1 MSDNEKTLEIQVI
14 SGAEGQIAAGDTY
27 GAEQARE
34 YADEAAQSAEKAK
47 ESQNLAEAWAHSD
60 QAPAGEG
67 TRSAKTWSN
76 VSKEWAESTT
86 APDNTTGSRSAKTW
100 SDVAR
105 QWAESDKEPDG
116 VKDAKS
122 AKTWAGVA
130 NDHANTASLKANE
143 AAASANTASLQAQA
157 AATSAQTAT
166 TKAGE
171 ASTSAN
177 NAAVSAKTASDKA
190 AASATSA
197 GQAASSAAAA
207 AASAKTASDKAM
219 AAAASATAAATSAAN
234 AADGANTAN
243 VQAGLA
249 HESADSAASSA
260 TAAAGS
266 AKTASTKASEASTSA
281 NEAAASAKAA
291 ADKYTALVNNDLP
304 KKANLAGA
312 DFTGKVTF
320 PTAPAGTNNTQGATT
335 AFVVAAIA
343 SLVNGSPAALDTLQE
358 LAKAMGNDPNFAT
371 TITNLIGTK
380 LDKSGT
386 AVKATADAAGNNI
399 QTTYATKT
407 DVEKA
412 ANDAKNGALTGQVQ
426 ADWNVTDTSSKAYVK
441 NKPTKWNVFD
451 LAKPLCKSGTL
462 DYTTRPLVD
471 VVRANKLAFLPAEQI
486 IIEQTVDGGQTWTDA
501 GFRDAQKE
509 NLFNELRTYA
519 LCIPKING
527 KENAQCGL
535 RVTITAMKYNVPD
548 GTAET
553 DKYKYW
559 GKDYVKSTERYCS
572 LEELYIWC
580 SAASNKIK
588 VKVES
593 ATGDNPDNWYTQF
606 SSDSFGL
613 TGEAGGNYIRLK
625 GDYELFGGGIS
636 QSFNFWNYRFTFMT
650 TSSNLTDQIT
660 ARPEVS
666 QSIININ
673 GYGSSIWTVPNQLAF
688 HDHLYYWDDKKNATF
703 PANINAK
710 GKLLENGQSIT
721 DSIAKQ
727 IITNTLTATNATFTG
742 ATSVPTAN
750 AGNSSNAIASTEFV
764 AKSISDLATVA
775 TSGKYT
781 DLLERPAI
789 PSKTSELTNDSRY
802 VSTDASGNVV
812 LTGTLTATQVFNA
825 VYNDYAEFFPRGGK
839 TERGDI
845 IACDEASTREQ
856 YVKATD
862 KSLCVV
868 GVHSEEFAQI
878 IGGLQVEEG
887 KGVMETNIRQFIPV
901 AMAGR
906 VHVKYFGKAIV
917 GTKVVPSEIPGVGRA
932 WQEGD
937 SLDHVVGKIVEPDTR
952 QDVRLVKILVGR

>member
-1 MSDNEKTLEIQVI
+1 MSNNEKTLEIEVVQGTEGTI
-14 SGAEGQIAAGDTY
+14 ASGELY
-27 GAEQARE
+27 GADQARA
-34 YADEAAQSAEKAK
+34 YADEAGQAADRAK

-67 TRSAKTWSN
+67 TRSSKTWSN
-76 VSKEWAESTT
+76 VSKEWAESPG
-86 APDNTTGSRSAKTW
+86 APDNTAGSRSAKTW

-116 VKDAKS
+116 VKDSKS

-130 NDHANTASLKANE
+130 NDHANTASLKANA

-171 ASTSAN
+171 ASTSAS
-177 NAAVSAKTASDKA
+177 NAAVSAKAAAEKA
-190 AASATSA
+190 AAASTSASNAKTSENNAAGSAQTAASKATAASTSA
-197 GQAASSAAAA
+197 GAAANSATAA
-207 AASAKTASDKAM
+207 AASAKTSSDQAS
-219 AAAASATAAATSAAN
+219 AAATSATN
-234 AADGANTAN
+234 AAG
-243 VQAGLA
+243 
-249 HESADSAASSA
+249 SAK
-260 TAAAGS
+260 AAAGS
-266 AKTASTKASEASTSA
+266 ASTASTKASAAGTSA
-281 NEAAASAKAA
+281 DAAAASAKAA
-291 ADKYTALVNNDLP
+291 ADKYTALVNVDLP
-304 KKANLAGA
+304 KKANLSGA
-312 DFTGKVTF
+312 AFTGKVTV
-320 PTAPAGTNNTQGATT
+320 PTAKAGTNDTQAAST
-335 AFVVAAIA
+335 AFVMAAIA
-343 SLVNGSPAALDTLQE
+343 AMVNGSPAALDTLQE

-399 QTTYATKT
+399 QSTYATKAEMT
-407 DVEKA
+407 KA

-426 ADWNVTDTSSKAYVK
+426 ADWNVTDTTSKAFVK
-441 NKPTKWNVFD
+441 NKPEVYSGAKKIDPQLTRSNRVTTMDTSYGDSCLRYFCVKKEIAKTIPDSHIIQLSWDNTQKFD
-451 LAKPLCKSGTL
+451 SQIAVVSGIKPDMYIRTQNTSWLPWKRMYGSG
-462 DYTTRPLVD
+462 D
-471 VVRANKLAFLPAEQI
+471 
-486 IIEQTVDGGQTWTDA
+486 TVDRSTADAAGNNIQT
-501 GFRDAQKE
+501 
-509 NLFNELRTYA
+509 TYA
-519 LCIPKING
+519 TK
-527 KENAQCGL
+527 KEL
-535 RVTITAMKYNVPD
+535 P
-548 GTAET
+548 
-553 DKYKYW
+553 
-559 GKDYVKSTERYCS
+559 
-572 LEELYIWC
+572 
-580 SAASNKIK
+580 
-588 VKVES
+588 
-593 ATGDNPDNWYTQF
+593 
-606 SSDSFGL
+606 
-613 TGEAGGNYIRLK
+613 
-625 GDYELFGGGIS
+625 
-636 QSFNFWNYRFTFMT
+636 
-650 TSSNLTDQIT
+650 
-660 ARPEVS
+660 
-666 QSIININ
+666 
-673 GYGSSIWTVPNQLAF
+673 TVPSKVSAF
-688 HDHLYYWDDKKNATF
+688 TN
-703 PANINAK
+703 
-710 GKLLENGQSIT
+710 
-721 DSIAKQ
+721 DS
-727 IITNTLTATNATFTG
+727 G
-742 ATSVPTAN
+742 Y
-750 AGNSSNAIASTEFV
+750 
-764 AKSISDLATVA
+764 AKSADLATVA

-825 VYNDYAEFFPRGGK
+825 VYNDYAEFFPRGGE

-862 KSLCVV
+862 KSQCVV

-937 SLDHVVGKIVEPDTR
+937 SLDHVVGRIVEPDTR

>member
-1 MSDNEKTLEIQVI
+1 MSNNEKTLEIEVVQGTEGTI
-14 SGAEGQIAAGDTY
+14 ASGELY
-27 GAEQARE
+27 GADQARA
-34 YADEAAQSAEKAK
+34 YADEAGQAADRAK

-67 TRSAKTWSN
+67 TRSSKTWSN
-76 VSKEWAESTT
+76 VSQEWAESTG
-86 APDNTTGSRSAKTW
+86 APDNTAGSRSAKTW

-130 NDHANTASLKANE
+130 NDHANTASLKANA

-207 AASAKTASDKAM
+207 AASAKTASDKAT

-249 HESADSAASSA
+249 HESADSAAGSA

-266 AKTASTKASEASTSA
+266 ASTASTKASEASTSA
-281 NEAAASAKAA
+281 ADAAASAKAA

-312 DFTGKVTF
+312 DFTGKVTM

-358 LAKAMGNDPNFAT
+358 LAKALGNDPNFAT

-399 QTTYATKT
+399 QATYATKT

-426 ADWNVTDTSSKAYVK
+426 ADWNVTDTSSKAYMK
-441 NKPTKWNVFD
+441 NKPTTWPSNKIT
-451 LAKPLCKSGTL
+451 KPWFTNGTY
-462 DYTTRPLVD
+462 DPVIAPLINIT
-471 VVRANKLAFLPAEQI
+471 RANRLAFLPADQI

-501 GFRDAQKE
+501 GYTDSQKAY
-509 NLFNELRTYA
+509 LFSGLKSQWFN
-519 LCIPKING
+519 IPKLDG
-527 KENAQCGL
+527 KVNTLCGL
-535 RVTITAMKYNVPD
+535 RVTITANKYNVPS

-553 DKYKYW
+553 EKYNFWDNEHYI
-559 GKDYVKSTERYCS
+559 SSERYCS
-572 LEELYIWC
+572 LTDFWFWLSSSENAISIKIE
-580 SAASNKIK
+580 AASRANPNSWKALFNHP
-588 VKVES
+588 EWG
-593 ATGDNPDNWYTQF
+593 ATGW
-606 SSDSFGL
+606 SGS
-613 TGEAGGNYIRLK
+613 NYCRIS
-625 GDYELFGGGIS
+625 YNLFGGGSGQPS
-636 QSFNFWNYRFTFMT
+636 QSCNYRFTFMT
-650 TSSNLTDQIT
+650 KPSGGKNTLGTQYQTQQQAISSIM
-660 ARPEVS
+660 
-666 QSIININ
+666 
-673 GYGSSIWTVPNQLAF
+673 GYGENVWTANNTMMEF
-688 HDHLYYWDDKKNATF
+688 DHLYYWDPYK
-703 PANINAK
+703 
-710 GKLLENGQSIT
+710 
-721 DSIAKQ
+721 
-727 IITNTLTATNATFTG
+727 NATFTG
-742 ATSVPTAN
+742 SINTLGKIRENGRNLTDSIMESVNSTIKKSIPTTISSFTN
-750 AGNSSNAIASTEFV
+750 DAGY
-764 AKSISDLATVA
+764 AKSADLATVA

-781 DLLERPAI
+781 DLLDRPAI

-825 VYNDYAEFFPRGGK
+825 VYNDYAEFFPRGED

-845 IACDEASTREQ
+845 IACDEASSREQ

-868 GVHSEEFAQI
+868 GVQSEEFAQI

-906 VHVKYFGKAIV
+906 VHVKYFGKAVV

-937 SLDHVVGKIVEPDTR
+937 SLDHVVGRIVEPDTR

>member
-34 YADEAAQSAEKAK
+34 YANEAAQSAEKAK

-67 TRSAKTWSN
+67 TRSSKTWSN
-76 VSKEWAESTT
+76 VSKEWAESPG
-86 APDNTTGSRSAKTW
+86 APDNTAGSRSAKTW

-116 VKDAKS
+116 VKDSKS

-130 NDHANTASLKANE
+130 NDHANTASLKANA

-171 ASTSAN
+171 ASTSAS
-177 NAAVSAKTASDKA
+177 NAAVSAKAAAEKA
-190 AASATSA
+190 AAASTSASNAKTSENNAAGSAQTAASKATAASTSA
-197 GQAASSAAAA
+197 GAAANSATAA
-207 AASAKTASDKAM
+207 AASAKTSSDQAS
-219 AAAASATAAATSAAN
+219 AAATSATN
-234 AADGANTAN
+234 AEG
-243 VQAGLA
+243 
-249 HESADSAASSA
+249 SA

-266 AKTASTKASEASTSA
+266 ASTASTKASEASTSA
-281 NEAAASAKAA
+281 ADAAASAKAA

-304 KKANLAGA
+304 KKANLSGA
-312 DFTGKVTF
+312 DFTGKVTM

-399 QTTYATKT
+399 QSTYATKAEMT
-407 DVEKA
+407 KA

-441 NKPTKWNVFD
+441 NKPAVVTYEVGHYKETKEWKSNCVQSVAEGMATD
-451 LAKPLCKSGTL
+451 HPDAYNYGLQVTLGKIGDGAGAKLYFPHNDGLYLKNIFGGKNTSGWLRML
-462 DYTTRPLVD
+462 DTKNFSLY
-471 VVRANKLAFLPAEQI
+471 ALPKYGIASKATADAAGNNI
-486 IIEQTVDGGQTWTDA
+486 QT
-501 GFRDAQKE
+501 
-509 NLFNELRTYA
+509 TYA
-519 LCIPKING
+519 TK
-527 KENAQCGL
+527 KEL
-535 RVTITAMKYNVPD
+535 P
-548 GTAET
+548 
-553 DKYKYW
+553 
-559 GKDYVKSTERYCS
+559 
-572 LEELYIWC
+572 
-580 SAASNKIK
+580 
-588 VKVES
+588 
-593 ATGDNPDNWYTQF
+593 
-606 SSDSFGL
+606 
-613 TGEAGGNYIRLK
+613 
-625 GDYELFGGGIS
+625 
-636 QSFNFWNYRFTFMT
+636 
-650 TSSNLTDQIT
+650 
-660 ARPEVS
+660 
-666 QSIININ
+666 
-673 GYGSSIWTVPNQLAF
+673 TVPSKVSAF
-688 HDHLYYWDDKKNATF
+688 TN
-703 PANINAK
+703 
-710 GKLLENGQSIT
+710 
-721 DSIAKQ
+721 DS
-727 IITNTLTATNATFTG
+727 G
-742 ATSVPTAN
+742 Y
-750 AGNSSNAIASTEFV
+750 
-764 AKSISDLATVA
+764 AKSADLATVA

-802 VSTDASGNVV
+802 VSTDESGNVV

-825 VYNDYAEFFPRGGK
+825 VYNDYAEFFPRGEN

-845 IACDEASTREQ
+845 IACDETSTREQ

-862 KSLCVV
+862 KSQCVV

-887 KGVMETNIRQFIPV
+887 KGVMETNIRKFIPV

-937 SLDHVVGKIVEPDTR
+937 SLDHVVGRIVEPDTR

>member
-34 YADEAAQSAEKAK
+34 YANEAAQSAEKAK

-67 TRSAKTWSN
+67 TRSSKIWSN

-130 NDHANTASLKANE
+130 NDHANTASLKANA
-143 AAASANTASLQAQA
+143 AAASANTASLQAKA

-207 AASAKTASDKAM
+207 AASAKTASDKAT
-219 AAAASATAAATSAAN
+219 AAAASATAAANSTTAAAGSAKTSSDQAN
-234 AADGANTAN
+234 AAATSAQAAAN
-243 VQAGLA
+243 
-249 HESADSAASSA
+249 SA

-281 NEAAASAKAA
+281 NNAAASAKAA

-312 DFTGKVTF
+312 DFTGKVTM

-399 QTTYATKT
+399 QTTYATKAEMT
-407 DVEKA
+407 KA

-426 ADWNVTDTSSKAYVK
+426 ADWAVTDTTSKAFVK
-441 NKPTKWNVFD
+441 NKPKV
-451 LAKPLCKSGTL
+451 LTL
-462 DYTTRPLVD
+462 ETG
-471 VVRANKLAFLPAEQI
+471 
-486 IIEQTVDGGQTWTDA
+486 IEGKVMPWKDNLIQTVANGFPNDHPDAYHYGVQVSLGYTAIGGNTRMYFPHNGGMYLRNYWDGKNSSTWRTMLDDQNYSQFVLPKGGTAVKATADAAGNNIQT
-501 GFRDAQKE
+501 
-509 NLFNELRTYA
+509 TYA
-519 LCIPKING
+519 TK
-527 KENAQCGL
+527 KEL
-535 RVTITAMKYNVPD
+535 P
-548 GTAET
+548 
-553 DKYKYW
+553 
-559 GKDYVKSTERYCS
+559 
-572 LEELYIWC
+572 
-580 SAASNKIK
+580 
-588 VKVES
+588 
-593 ATGDNPDNWYTQF
+593 
-606 SSDSFGL
+606 
-613 TGEAGGNYIRLK
+613 
-625 GDYELFGGGIS
+625 
-636 QSFNFWNYRFTFMT
+636 
-650 TSSNLTDQIT
+650 
-660 ARPEVS
+660 
-666 QSIININ
+666 
-673 GYGSSIWTVPNQLAF
+673 TVPSKVSAF
-688 HDHLYYWDDKKNATF
+688 TN
-703 PANINAK
+703 
-710 GKLLENGQSIT
+710 
-721 DSIAKQ
+721 DS
-727 IITNTLTATNATFTG
+727 G
-742 ATSVPTAN
+742 Y
-750 AGNSSNAIASTEFV
+750 
-764 AKSISDLATVA
+764 AKSADLATVA

-825 VYNDYAEFFPRGGK
+825 VYNDYAEFFPRGGD

>member
-1 MSDNEKTLEIQVI
+1 MSNNEKTLEIEVVQGTEGTI
-14 SGAEGQIAAGDTY
+14 ASGELY
-27 GAEQARE
+27 GADQARA
-34 YADEAAQSAEKAK
+34 YADEAGQAADRAK

-67 TRSAKTWSN
+67 TRSSKTWSN

-86 APDNTTGSRSAKTW
+86 APDNTAGSRSAKTW
-100 SDVAR
+100 ADVAR

-130 NDHANTASLKANE
+130 NDHANTASLKANA

-207 AASAKTASDKAM
+207 AASAKTASDKAT

-243 VQAGLA
+243 IQAGLA

-281 NEAAASAKAA
+281 ADAAASAKAA
-291 ADKYTALVNNDLP
+291 ADKYTALVNVDLP
-304 KKANLAGA
+304 KKANLSGA
-312 DFTGKVTF
+312 AFTGKVTV
-320 PTAPAGTNNTQGATT
+320 PTAKAGTNDTQAAST
-335 AFVVAAIA
+335 AFVMAAIA
-343 SLVNGSPAALDTLQE
+343 AMVDGSPEALDTLKE
-358 LAKAMGNDPNFAT
+358 LATALGNDPNFAT
-371 TITNLIGTK
+371 TITNLIATK
-380 LDKSGT
+380 LDKTGTAVKATGDAAGNDIQKTYATKAEMTKAANDAKNGALTGQVQADWNATDTSSKAYVKNKPNVMTYKLGAYKEVMNWESNCIQSVADGMATDHPNAYSFGTQVTLGVIGQSGNARIYFPHNGGMFLKNFWDNGNSSGWLTMLNNQNFGNYALPKNGT

-399 QTTYATKT
+399 QTTYATKM
-407 DVEKA
+407 E
-412 ANDAKNGALTGQVQ
+412 
-426 ADWNVTDTSSKAYVK
+426 
-441 NKPTKWNVFD
+441 
-451 LAKPLCKSGTL
+451 
-462 DYTTRPLVD
+462 
-471 VVRANKLAFLPAEQI
+471 LP
-486 IIEQTVDGGQTWTDA
+486 
-501 GFRDAQKE
+501 
-509 NLFNELRTYA
+509 
-519 LCIPKING
+519 
-527 KENAQCGL
+527 
-535 RVTITAMKYNVPD
+535 
-548 GTAET
+548 
-553 DKYKYW
+553 
-559 GKDYVKSTERYCS
+559 
-572 LEELYIWC
+572 
-580 SAASNKIK
+580 
-588 VKVES
+588 
-593 ATGDNPDNWYTQF
+593 
-606 SSDSFGL
+606 
-613 TGEAGGNYIRLK
+613 
-625 GDYELFGGGIS
+625 
-636 QSFNFWNYRFTFMT
+636 
-650 TSSNLTDQIT
+650 
-660 ARPEVS
+660 
-666 QSIININ
+666 
-673 GYGSSIWTVPNQLAF
+673 TVPSKVSAF
-688 HDHLYYWDDKKNATF
+688 TN
-703 PANINAK
+703 
-710 GKLLENGQSIT
+710 
-721 DSIAKQ
+721 DS
-727 IITNTLTATNATFTG
+727 G
-742 ATSVPTAN
+742 Y
-750 AGNSSNAIASTEFV
+750 
-764 AKSISDLATVA
+764 AKSSDLATVA
-775 TSGKYT
+775 TTGSYT
-781 DLLERPAI
+781 DLLNIPAI

-802 VSTDASGNVV
+802 VSTDESGNVV

-825 VYNDYAEFFPRGGK
+825 VYNDYAEFFPRGEN

-845 IACDEASTREQ
+845 IACDETSTREQ

-937 SLDHVVGKIVEPDTR
+937 SLDHVVGRIVEPDTR

>member
-1 MSDNEKTLEIQVI
+1 MSNNEKTLEIEVVQGTEGTI
-14 SGAEGQIAAGDTY
+14 ASGELY
-27 GAEQARE
+27 GADQARA
-34 YADEAAQSAEKAK
+34 YADEAGQAADRAK

-67 TRSAKTWSN
+67 TRSSKTWSN
-76 VSKEWAESTT
+76 VSKEWAESPG
-86 APDNTTGSRSAKTW
+86 APDNTAGSRSAKTW
-100 SDVAR
+100 ADVAR

-130 NDHANTASLKANE
+130 NDHANTASLKANA
-143 AAASANTASLQAQA
+143 AAASANTASLQAKA

-190 AASATSA
+190 AASANSA

-207 AASAKTASDKAM
+207 AASAKTASDKAT

-249 HESADSAASSA
+249 HESADSAAASA

-266 AKTASTKASEASTSA
+266 AKTASIKASEASTSA
-281 NEAAASAKAA
+281 NNAAASAKAA

-312 DFTGKVTF
+312 DFTGKVTM

-399 QTTYATKT
+399 QTTYATKAEMT
-407 DVEKA
+407 KA

-426 ADWNVTDTSSKAYVK
+426 ADWAVTDTSSKAYVK
-441 NKPTKWNVFD
+441 NKPNVYPNA
-451 LAKPLCKSGTL
+451 AKIDT
-462 DYTTRPLVD
+462 
-471 VVRANKLAFLPAEQI
+471 
-486 IIEQTVDGGQTWTDA
+486 DGGERDLIHAKFASNDGFRVRVGGATNAGWVELATGYDGTEPIYVRQYSCNAGGNGTDA
-501 GFRDAQKE
+501 YFRTLIRTATLLDGVGNTNFPGTVTANGFIGLASKATGDAAGNNIQT
-509 NLFNELRTYA
+509 TYA
-519 LCIPKING
+519 TK
-527 KENAQCGL
+527 KEL
-535 RVTITAMKYNVPD
+535 PTVPSKVSAFTND
-548 GTAET
+548 SG
-553 DKYKYW
+553 
-559 GKDYVKSTERYCS
+559 YVKS
-572 LEELYIWC
+572 
-580 SAASNKIK
+580 A
-588 VKVES
+588 
-593 ATGDNPDNWYTQF
+593 
-606 SSDSFGL
+606 
-613 TGEAGGNYIRLK
+613 
-625 GDYELFGGGIS
+625 
-636 QSFNFWNYRFTFMT
+636 
-650 TSSNLTDQIT
+650 
-660 ARPEVS
+660 
-666 QSIININ
+666 
-673 GYGSSIWTVPNQLAF
+673 
-688 HDHLYYWDDKKNATF
+688 
-703 PANINAK
+703 
-710 GKLLENGQSIT
+710 
-721 DSIAKQ
+721 
-727 IITNTLTATNATFTG
+727 
-742 ATSVPTAN
+742 
-750 AGNSSNAIASTEFV
+750 
-764 AKSISDLATVA
+764 DLATVA

-825 VYNDYAEFFPRGGK
+825 VYNDYAEFFPRGED

-845 IACDEASTREQ
+845 IACDETRTREQ

-862 KSLCVV
+862 KSQCVV

-937 SLDHVVGKIVEPDTR
+937 SLDHVVGRIVEPDTR

>member
-1 MSDNEKTLEIQVI
+1 MSNNDKTLEIEVVQGVEGTVA
-14 SGAEGQIAAGDTY
+14 SGELF
-27 GAEQARE
+27 GADQARA
-34 YADEAAQSAEKAK
+34 YADEAGQAADRAK
-47 ESQNLAEAWAHSD
+47 EAQNLAEAWAHSD

-67 TRSAKTWSN
+67 TRSSKTWSN
-76 VSKEWAESTT
+76 VSKEWAESTG
-86 APDNTTGSRSAKTW
+86 APDNTAGSRSAKTW
-100 SDVAR
+100 ADVAR

-130 NDHANTASLKANE
+130 NDHANTASLKANA

-171 ASTSAN
+171 SSTSAN

-207 AASAKTASDKAM
+207 AASAKTASDKAT

-312 DFTGKVTF
+312 DFTGKVTM

-412 ANDAKNGALTGQVQ
+412 ANDAKNEALTGQVQ

-441 NKPTKWNVFD
+441 NKPVNWSVLNLT
-451 LAKPLCKSGTL
+451 KPLYKNGSL

-471 VVRANKLAFLPAEQI
+471 VVRANKLAFLPADQI
-486 IIEQTVDGGQTWTDA
+486 IIEQTVDGGKTWTDA
-501 GFRDAQKE
+501 GFTDAKKE

-519 LCIPKING
+519 LGIPQIDG
-527 KENAQCGL
+527 KENALCGL
-535 RVTITAMKYNVPD
+535 KVTITAMKYNVPA

-559 GKDYVKSTERYCS
+559 GKDYVKSPERYCT

-580 SAASNKIK
+580 SAAANKIK

-593 ATGDNPDNWYTQF
+593 ATGDSPDNWVTQF

-613 TGEAGGNYIRLK
+613 TGESGGNYIRLK
-625 GDYELFGGGIS
+625 SDYELFGGNIS

-650 TSSNLTDQIT
+650 TNRHLTDSIT
-660 ARPEVS
+660 ERPEVS
-666 QSIININ
+666 QSIMNIK
-673 GYGSSIWTVPNQLAF
+673 GYGSSMWIVPNQLSF
-688 HDHLYYWDDKKNATF
+688 HDHLYYWDGNQNATF
-703 PANINAK
+703 PANINSK
-710 GKLLENGQSIT
+710 GKIQENGKNLT
-721 DSIAKQ
+721 DSIMESVNSTIKNS
-727 IITNTLTATNATFTG
+727 IPTTISSFTND
-742 ATSVPTAN
+742 
-750 AGNSSNAIASTEFV
+750 AGY
-764 AKSISDLATVA
+764 AKSSDLATVA

-825 VYNDYAEFFPRGGK
+825 VYNDYAEFFPRGGD

-845 IACDEASTREQ
+845 IACDETSTREQ

-862 KSLCVV
+862 KSQCVV
-868 GVHSEEFAQI
+868 GVHTEEFAQI
-878 IGGLQVEEG
+878 IGGLQVEDG
-887 KGVMETNIRQFIPV
+887 KGVLETNIQKFIPV
-901 AMAGR
+901 SMAGR
-906 VHVKYFGKAIV
+906 VHVKYFGKAVV

-937 SLDHVVGKIVEPDTR
+937 PPDHVVGRIVEPDTL
-952 QDVRLVKILVGR
+952 QDIRLVKILVGR

>member
-14 SGAEGQIAAGDTY
+14 SGAEGQIAVGDTY

-34 YADEAAQSAEKAK
+34 YANEAAQSAEKTK

-60 QAPAGEG
+60 QAPSGEG

-130 NDHANTASLKANE
+130 NDHANTASLKANA
-143 AAASANTASLQAQA
+143 AAASANTASLQAKA

-207 AASAKTASDKAM
+207 AASAKTSSDKAT
-219 AAAASATAAATSAAN
+219 AAAASATAAANSTTAAAGSAKTSSDQASAAATSAQAAAN
-234 AADGANTAN
+234 
-243 VQAGLA
+243 
-249 HESADSAASSA
+249 SA

-266 AKTASTKASEASTSA
+266 ASTASTKASEASTSA
-281 NEAAASAKAA
+281 NNAAASAKAA

-312 DFTGKVTF
+312 DFTGKVTM

-335 AFVVAAIA
+335 AFVMAAIA

-426 ADWNVTDTSSKAYVK
+426 ADWNVTDVSSKAYVK
-441 NKPTKWNVFD
+441 NKPNVYPNAAKIDTAGGERD
-451 LAKPLCKSGTL
+451 LIHAKFAS
-462 DYTTRPLVD
+462 
-471 VVRANKLAFLPAEQI
+471 
-486 IIEQTVDGGQTWTDA
+486 TDA
-501 GFRDAQKE
+501 FRVRVGGAP
-509 NLFNELRTYA
+509 NAGWVEL
-519 LCIPKING
+519 
-527 KENAQCGL
+527 
-535 RVTITAMKYNVPD
+535 
-548 GTAET
+548 
-553 DKYKYW
+553 
-559 GKDYVKSTERYCS
+559 
-572 LEELYIWC
+572 
-580 SAASNKIK
+580 
-588 VKVES
+588 
-593 ATGDNPDNWYTQF
+593 ATGDDGTKPIHVRQYSCN
-606 SSDSFGL
+606 
-613 TGEAGGNYIRLK
+613 AGGNGTDTFFRTLIRTATLLDEVGNTNFPGTVTANGFIGLASK
-625 GDYELFGGGIS
+625 ATGDAAGNNIQTTYATKKEL
-636 QSFNFWNYRFTFMT
+636 
-650 TSSNLTDQIT
+650 
-660 ARPEVS
+660 P
-666 QSIININ
+666 
-673 GYGSSIWTVPNQLAF
+673 TVPSKVSAF
-688 HDHLYYWDDKKNATF
+688 TN
-703 PANINAK
+703 
-710 GKLLENGQSIT
+710 
-721 DSIAKQ
+721 DS
-727 IITNTLTATNATFTG
+727 G
-742 ATSVPTAN
+742 Y
-750 AGNSSNAIASTEFV
+750 
-764 AKSISDLATVA
+764 AKSADLATVA

-781 DLLERPAI
+781 DLLDRPSI

-802 VSTDASGNVV
+802 VSTDENGNVT

-825 VYNDYAEFFPRGGK
+825 VYNDYAEFFPRGGE

-845 IACDEASTREQ
+845 IACDETSTREQ

-862 KSLCVV
+862 KSQCVV

-937 SLDHVVGKIVEPDTR
+937 SLDHVVGRIVEPDTR

>member
-34 YADEAAQSAEKAK
+34 YANEAAQSAEKAK

-116 VKDAKS
+116 VKDSKS

-130 NDHANTASLKANE
+130 NDHANTASLKANA

-197 GQAASSAAAA
+197 GQAAASASSA
-207 AASAKTASDKAM
+207 AASAKTASDKAT
-219 AAAASATAAATSAAN
+219 AAAVSATAAATSASN
-234 AADGANTAN
+234 ATDGANTAN
-243 VQAGLA
+243 IQAGLA
-249 HESADSAASSA
+249 HESADSAAASA

-281 NEAAASAKAA
+281 NNAAASAKAA

-312 DFTGKVTF
+312 DFTGKVTM

-358 LAKAMGNDPNFAT
+358 LAKALGNDPNFAT

-399 QTTYATKT
+399 QATYATKT

-412 ANDAKNGALTGQVQ
+412 ANDAKAGALTGQVQ
-426 ADWNVTDTSSKAYVK
+426 ADWNVTDTTSKAFVK
-441 NKPTKWNVFD
+441 NKPLVYSGANKIDPQLTMSNRLHTMNTSYGDSCLRYFCATREIVDGTKTIPDSSIIQLSWDNSKKFD
-451 LAKPLCKSGTL
+451 SQIAIVSGTT
-462 DYTTRPLVD
+462 DMYIRTQNTQW
-471 VVRANKLAFLPAEQI
+471 LPWKRMYGSGD
-486 IIEQTVDGGQTWTDA
+486 TVDRSTADAAGNNIQT
-501 GFRDAQKE
+501 
-509 NLFNELRTYA
+509 TYA
-519 LCIPKING
+519 TK
-527 KENAQCGL
+527 KEL
-535 RVTITAMKYNVPD
+535 PTVPSKVSAFTND
-548 GTAET
+548 SG
-553 DKYKYW
+553 
-559 GKDYVKSTERYCS
+559 YVKS
-572 LEELYIWC
+572 
-580 SAASNKIK
+580 A
-588 VKVES
+588 
-593 ATGDNPDNWYTQF
+593 
-606 SSDSFGL
+606 
-613 TGEAGGNYIRLK
+613 
-625 GDYELFGGGIS
+625 
-636 QSFNFWNYRFTFMT
+636 
-650 TSSNLTDQIT
+650 
-660 ARPEVS
+660 
-666 QSIININ
+666 
-673 GYGSSIWTVPNQLAF
+673 
-688 HDHLYYWDDKKNATF
+688 
-703 PANINAK
+703 
-710 GKLLENGQSIT
+710 
-721 DSIAKQ
+721 
-727 IITNTLTATNATFTG
+727 
-742 ATSVPTAN
+742 
-750 AGNSSNAIASTEFV
+750 
-764 AKSISDLATVA
+764 DLATVA

-825 VYNDYAEFFPRGGK
+825 VYNDYAEFFPRGGE

-845 IACDEASTREQ
+845 IACDETSTREQ

-862 KSLCVV
+862 KSQCVV

-937 SLDHVVGKIVEPDTR
+937 SLDHVVGRIVEPDTR

>member
-1 MSDNEKTLEIQVI
+1 MSNNEKTLEIEVVQGTEGTI
-14 SGAEGQIAAGDTY
+14 ASGELY
-27 GAEQARE
+27 GADQARA
-34 YADEAAQSAEKAK
+34 YADEAGQAAERAK

-67 TRSAKTWSN
+67 TRSSKTWSN

-100 SDVAR
+100 ADVAR

-130 NDHANTASLKANE
+130 NDHANTASLKANA

-207 AASAKTASDKAM
+207 AASAKTSSDKAT

-249 HESADSAASSA
+249 HESADSAAASA

-281 NEAAASAKAA
+281 NNAAASAKAA

-358 LAKAMGNDPNFAT
+358 LAKALGNDPNFAT

-386 AVKATADAAGNNI
+386 AVKAAADEAGNNI
-399 QTTYATKT
+399 QATYATKAEMT
-407 DVEKA
+407 KA
-412 ANDAKNGALTGQVQ
+412 ANDTKNGALTGQVQ
-426 ADWNVTDTSSKAYVK
+426 ADWNVTDASSKAYVK
-441 NKPTKWNVFD
+441 NKPTTWPSNQIT
-451 LAKPLCKSGTL
+451 KPWFMNGTY
-462 DYTTRPLVD
+462 DPVIAPLINIT
-471 VVRANKLAFLPAEQI
+471 RANRLAFLPADQI
-486 IIEQTVDGGQTWTDA
+486 VIEQTVDGGQTWTDA
-501 GFRDAQKE
+501 GYTDSQKAY
-509 NLFNELRTYA
+509 LFSGLKSGWFN
-519 LCIPKING
+519 IPQIDG
-527 KENAQCGL
+527 KMNTLCGL
-535 RVTITAMKYNVPD
+535 RVTITANKYNVPT

-553 DKYKYW
+553 EKYKYW
-559 GKDYVKSTERYCS
+559 DDEHWITSERYCS
-572 LEELYIWC
+572 LTDFWFWLSSSENAISIKIE
-580 SAASNKIK
+580 AATR
-588 VKVES
+588 
-593 ATGDNPDNWYTQF
+593 ANPNSWTALF
-606 SSDSFGL
+606 NHPEWGANGWSGSDYCRIPY
-613 TGEAGGNYIRLK
+613 AR
-625 GDYELFGGGIS
+625 FGGGS
-636 QSFNFWNYRFTFMT
+636 GQPGQYCNYRFTFMT
-650 TSSNLTDQIT
+650 KPSAGKDTLGTQFQTQTQGISSIM
-660 ARPEVS
+660 
-666 QSIININ
+666 
-673 GYGSSIWTVPNQLAF
+673 GYGEKVWVSPNSMMES
-688 HDHLYYWDDKKNATF
+688 DHLYYWDPAKNTTF
-703 PANINAK
+703 TGSINTL
-710 GKLLENGQSIT
+710 GKIKENGKNLT
-721 DSIAKQ
+721 DSIMESVNSAIKKS
-727 IITNTLTATNATFTG
+727 IPTTISSFTND
-742 ATSVPTAN
+742 
-750 AGNSSNAIASTEFV
+750 AGY
-764 AKSISDLATVA
+764 AKSSDLATVA

-845 IACDEASTREQ
+845 IACDETSTREQ

-862 KSLCVV
+862 KSQCVV

-937 SLDHVVGKIVEPDTR
+937 SLDHVVGRIVEPDTR

>member
-14 SGAEGQIAAGDTY
+14 SGAEGQIAVGDTY

-34 YADEAAQSAEKAK
+34 YANEAAQSAEKTK

-100 SDVAR
+100 ADVAR

-130 NDHANTASLKANE
+130 NDHANTASLKANA

-207 AASAKTASDKAM
+207 AASAKTASDKAT

-249 HESADSAASSA
+249 HESADSAAASA

-281 NEAAASAKAA
+281 NNAAASAKTA

-320 PTAPAGTNNTQGATT
+320 PTAPAGTNNAQGATT
-335 AFVVAAIA
+335 AFVMAAIA

-358 LAKAMGNDPNFAT
+358 LAKALGNDPNFAT

-399 QTTYATKT
+399 QTTYATKA
-407 DVEKA
+407 EMAKA

-441 NKPTKWNVFD
+441 HKPEVLTYEYGSYKQIKEW
-451 LAKPLCKSGTL
+451 KSNCIQSVAAGRATDHPDAYQYGVQVTL
-462 DYTTRPLVD
+462 GKIGL
-471 VVRANKLAFLPAEQI
+471 
-486 IIEQTVDGGQTWTDA
+486 GGNARLYFPHNGGMYLKNFWDNGNASGWLTMLNDQN
-501 GFRDAQKE
+501 FKS
-509 NLFNELRTYA
+509 YA
-519 LCIPKING
+519 LPK
-527 KENAQCGL
+527 
-535 RVTITAMKYNVPD
+535 D
-548 GTAET
+548 GTA
-553 DKYKYW
+553 
-559 GKDYVKSTERYCS
+559 VKSTADAAGNNIQTTYATKK
-572 LEELYIWC
+572 EL
-580 SAASNKIK
+580 
-588 VKVES
+588 
-593 ATGDNPDNWYTQF
+593 P
-606 SSDSFGL
+606 
-613 TGEAGGNYIRLK
+613 
-625 GDYELFGGGIS
+625 
-636 QSFNFWNYRFTFMT
+636 
-650 TSSNLTDQIT
+650 
-660 ARPEVS
+660 
-666 QSIININ
+666 
-673 GYGSSIWTVPNQLAF
+673 TVPSKVSAF
-688 HDHLYYWDDKKNATF
+688 TN
-703 PANINAK
+703 
-710 GKLLENGQSIT
+710 
-721 DSIAKQ
+721 DS
-727 IITNTLTATNATFTG
+727 G
-742 ATSVPTAN
+742 Y
-750 AGNSSNAIASTEFV
+750 
-764 AKSISDLATVA
+764 AKSADLATVA

-825 VYNDYAEFFPRGGK
+825 VYNDYAEFFPRGGA

-845 IACDEASTREQ
+845 IACDETSTREQ

-862 KSLCVV
+862 KSQCVV

-937 SLDHVVGKIVEPDTR
+937 PLDHVVGRIVEPDTR

>member
-86 APDNTTGSRSAKTW
+86 APDNTAGSRSAKTW
-100 SDVAR
+100 ADVAR

-116 VKDAKS
+116 VKGAKS

-130 NDHANTASLKANE
+130 NDHANTASLKANA

-171 ASTSAN
+171 ASTSAS
-177 NAAVSAKTASDKA
+177 NAAVSAKAAAEKA
-190 AASATSA
+190 AAASTSASNAKTSENNAAGSAQTAASKATAASTSA
-197 GQAASSAAAA
+197 GAAANSATAA
-207 AASAKTASDKAM
+207 AASAKTSSDQAS
-219 AAAASATAAATSAAN
+219 AAATSATN
-234 AADGANTAN
+234 AAG
-243 VQAGLA
+243 
-249 HESADSAASSA
+249 SAK
-260 TAAAGS
+260 AAAGS
-266 AKTASTKASEASTSA
+266 ASTASTKASAAGTSA
-281 NEAAASAKAA
+281 DAAAASAKAA
-291 ADKYTALVNNDLP
+291 ADKYTALVNVDLP
-304 KKANLAGA
+304 KKANLSGA
-312 DFTGKVTF
+312 AFTGKVTV
-320 PTAPAGTNNTQGATT
+320 PTAKAGTNDTQAAST
-335 AFVVAAIA
+335 AFVMAAIA
-343 SLVNGSPAALDTLQE
+343 AMVDGSPEALDTLKE
-358 LAKAMGNDPNFAT
+358 LATALGNDPNFAT

-441 NKPTKWNVFD
+441 NKPNIALSGSQNVSASLVINPTVFD
-451 LAKPLCKSGTL
+451 YNECMRMNQSSRGWATIYLGANLNTMGGNVEHAWGISRDPSYGLGIWPNTSANRGKRGLYLPLSGRATL
-462 DYTTRPLVD
+462 DGKTIILDGDTVGKAKSD
-471 VVRANKLAFLPAEQI
+471 AEGNTI
-486 IIEQTVDGGQTWTDA
+486 SD
-501 GFRDAQKE
+501 
-509 NLFNELRTYA
+509 TYA
-519 LCIPKING
+519 KKAELPT
-527 KENAQCGL
+527 
-535 RVTITAMKYNVPD
+535 TI
-548 GTAET
+548 
-553 DKYKYW
+553 
-559 GKDYVKSTERYCS
+559 
-572 LEELYIWC
+572 
-580 SAASNKIK
+580 
-588 VKVES
+588 
-593 ATGDNPDNWYTQF
+593 
-606 SSDSFGL
+606 SSFTNDS
-613 TGEAGGNYIRLK
+613 
-625 GDYELFGGGIS
+625 
-636 QSFNFWNYRFTFMT
+636 
-650 TSSNLTDQIT
+650 
-660 ARPEVS
+660 
-666 QSIININ
+666 
-673 GYGSSIWTVPNQLAF
+673 GY
-688 HDHLYYWDDKKNATF
+688 
-703 PANINAK
+703 
-710 GKLLENGQSIT
+710 
-721 DSIAKQ
+721 
-727 IITNTLTATNATFTG
+727 
-742 ATSVPTAN
+742 
-750 AGNSSNAIASTEFV
+750 
-764 AKSISDLATVA
+764 AKSSDLATVA

-825 VYNDYAEFFPRGGK
+825 VYNDYAEFFPRGGD

-862 KSLCVV
+862 KSQCVV

-937 SLDHVVGKIVEPDTR
+937 SLDHVVGRIVEPDTR

>member
-1 MSDNEKTLEIQVI
+1 MSNNEKTLEIEVVQGTEGTI
-14 SGAEGQIAAGDTY
+14 ASGELY
-27 GAEQARE
+27 GADQARA
-34 YADEAAQSAEKAK
+34 YADEAGQAADRAK

-67 TRSAKTWSN
+67 TRSSKTWSN

-86 APDNTTGSRSAKTW
+86 APDNTAGSRSAKTW
-100 SDVAR
+100 ADVAR

-130 NDHANTASLKANE
+130 NDHANTASLKANA

-207 AASAKTASDKAM
+207 AASAKTASDKAT

-243 VQAGLA
+243 IQAGLA

-281 NEAAASAKAA
+281 ADAAASAKAA
-291 ADKYTALVNNDLP
+291 ADKYTALVNVDLP
-304 KKANLAGA
+304 KKANLSGA
-312 DFTGKVTF
+312 AFTGKVTV
-320 PTAPAGTNNTQGATT
+320 PTAKAGTNDTQAAST
-335 AFVVAAIA
+335 AFVMAAIA
-343 SLVNGSPAALDTLQE
+343 AMVDGSPEALDTLKE
-358 LAKAMGNDPNFAT
+358 LATALGNDPNFAT
-371 TITNLIGTK
+371 TITNLIATK
-380 LDKSGT
+380 LDKTGT
-386 AVKATADAAGNNI
+386 AVKATGDAAGNDI
-399 QTTYATKT
+399 QKTYATKAEMT
-407 DVEKA
+407 KA
-412 ANDAKNGALTGQVQ
+412 ANDAKAGALTGQVQ
-426 ADWNVTDTSSKAYVK
+426 ADWNVTDASSKAYVK
-441 NKPTKWNVFD
+441 NKPTTWPSNQIT
-451 LAKPLCKSGTL
+451 KPWFINGTY
-462 DYTTRPLVD
+462 DPVIAPLINIT
-471 VVRANKLAFLPAEQI
+471 RANRLAFLPADQI
-486 IIEQTVDGGQTWTDA
+486 VIEQTVDGGQTWTDA
-501 GFRDAQKE
+501 GYTDSQKAY
-509 NLFNELRTYA
+509 LFSGLKSGWFN
-519 LCIPKING
+519 IPQIDG
-527 KENAQCGL
+527 KMNTLCGL
-535 RVTITAMKYNVPD
+535 RVTITANKYNVPT

-553 DKYKYW
+553 EKYKYW
-559 GKDYVKSTERYCS
+559 DDEHWITSERYCS
-572 LEELYIWC
+572 LTDFWFWLSSSENAISIKIE
-580 SAASNKIK
+580 AATR
-588 VKVES
+588 
-593 ATGDNPDNWYTQF
+593 ANPNSWTALFNHPEWGANGWSGSDYCRI
-606 SSDSFGL
+606 SSSV
-613 TGEAGGNYIRLK
+613 
-625 GDYELFGGGIS
+625 FGGGVG
-636 QSFNFWNYRFTFMT
+636 QQNHYCNYRFTFMT
-650 TSSNLTDQIT
+650 KPSAGKDTLGTQFQTQTQGISSIMGYGEMVWMSSNSMMEL
-660 ARPEVS
+660 
-666 QSIININ
+666 
-673 GYGSSIWTVPNQLAF
+673 
-688 HDHLYYWDDKKNATF
+688 DHLYYWDPAKNTTF
-703 PANINAK
+703 TGSINTLGKIKEK
-710 GKLLENGQSIT
+710 GKNLT
-721 DSIAKQ
+721 DSIMESVNSAIKKS
-727 IITNTLTATNATFTG
+727 IPTTISSFTNDSG
-742 ATSVPTAN
+742 Y
-750 AGNSSNAIASTEFV
+750 
-764 AKSISDLATVA
+764 AKSADLATVA

-825 VYNDYAEFFPRGGK
+825 VYNDYAEFFPRGGE

-845 IACDEASTREQ
+845 IACDETSTREQ

-862 KSLCVV
+862 KSQCVV

-937 SLDHVVGKIVEPDTR
+937 SLDHVVGRIVEPDTR

>member
-1 MSDNEKTLEIQVI
+1 MSNNEKTLEIEVVQGTEGTI
-14 SGAEGQIAAGDTY
+14 ASGELY
-27 GAEQARE
+27 GADQARA
-34 YADEAAQSAEKAK
+34 YADEAGQAADRAK

-67 TRSAKTWSN
+67 TRSSKTWSN
-76 VSKEWAESTT
+76 VSKEWAESTG
-86 APDNTTGSRSAKTW
+86 APDNTAGSRSAKTW

-130 NDHANTASLKANE
+130 NDHANTASLKANA

-157 AATSAQTAT
+157 AGTSAQTAI

-190 AASATSA
+190 AASANSA

-207 AASAKTASDKAM
+207 AASAKTASDKAT

-249 HESADSAASSA
+249 HESADSAAASA

-281 NEAAASAKAA
+281 NNAAASAKAA

-441 NKPTKWNVFD
+441 NKPTTWPTNK
-451 LAKPLCKSGTL
+451 LTKPWFTNGTY
-462 DYTTRPLVD
+462 DPVIAPLINST
-471 VVRANKLAFLPAEQI
+471 RANRLAFLPANQI

-501 GFRDAQKE
+501 GYTDSQKAY
-509 NLFNELRTYA
+509 LFSGLKSQSFN
-519 LCIPKING
+519 IPKIDG
-527 KENAQCGL
+527 KTNTLCGL
-535 RVTITAMKYNVPD
+535 RVIITANKYNVPS

-553 DKYKYW
+553 EKYNYW
-559 GKDYVKSTERYCS
+559 DDNHYITSERYCS
-572 LEELYIWC
+572 LTDFWFWLSSSINAISIKIE
-580 SAASNKIK
+580 AASRANPDSWTALFDHP
-588 VKVES
+588 EWG
-593 ATGDNPDNWYTQF
+593 ATGC
-606 SSDSFGL
+606 SGSDYCRISY
-613 TGEAGGNYIRLK
+613 N
-625 GDYELFGGGIS
+625 LFGGNSGQSS
-636 QSFNFWNYRFTFMT
+636 QLCNYRFTFMT
-650 TSSNLTDQIT
+650 KPAGGKDTLSTQFQT
-660 ARPEVS
+660 QS
-666 QSIININ
+666 QSIMSIM
-673 GYGSSIWTVPNQLAF
+673 GYGENAWIAPNTMMES
-688 HDHLYYWDDKKNATF
+688 DHLYYWDPYK
-703 PANINAK
+703 
-710 GKLLENGQSIT
+710 
-721 DSIAKQ
+721 
-727 IITNTLTATNATFTG
+727 NATFTG
-742 ATSVPTAN
+742 SINTLGKIKENGRNLTDSIMESVNSIIKKSIPTTISSFTN
-750 AGNSSNAIASTEFV
+750 DAGY
-764 AKSISDLATVA
+764 AKSSDLATVA

-781 DLLERPAI
+781 DLLDRPSI

-825 VYNDYAEFFPRGGK
+825 VYNDYAEFFPRGGD

-845 IACDEASTREQ
+845 IACDETSTREQ

-862 KSLCVV
+862 KSQCVV

-937 SLDHVVGKIVEPDTR
+937 PPDHVVGRIVEPDTL
-952 QDVRLVKILVGR
+952 QDIRLVKILVGR

>member
-34 YADEAAQSAEKAK
+34 YANEAAQSAEKAK

-116 VKDAKS
+116 VKDSKS

-130 NDHANTASLKANE
+130 NDHANTASLKANA

-171 ASTSAN
+171 ASTSAS
-177 NAAVSAKTASDKA
+177 NAAVSAKAAAEKA
-190 AASATSA
+190 AAASTSASNAKTSENNAAGSAQTAASKATAASTSA
-197 GQAASSAAAA
+197 GAAANSATAA
-207 AASAKTASDKAM
+207 AASAKTSSDQAS
-219 AAAASATAAATSAAN
+219 AAATSATN
-234 AADGANTAN
+234 AAG
-243 VQAGLA
+243 
-249 HESADSAASSA
+249 SAK
-260 TAAAGS
+260 AAAGS
-266 AKTASTKASEASTSA
+266 ASTASTKASAAGTSA
-281 NEAAASAKAA
+281 DAAAASAKAA
-291 ADKYTALVNNDLP
+291 ADKYTALVNVDLP
-304 KKANLAGA
+304 KKANLSGA
-312 DFTGKVTF
+312 AFTGKVTV
-320 PTAPAGTNNTQGATT
+320 PTAKAGTNDTQAATT

-399 QTTYATKT
+399 QTTYATKAEMT
-407 DVEKA
+407 KA

-426 ADWNVTDTSSKAYVK
+426 ADWNVTDASSKAYVK
-441 NKPTKWNVFD
+441 NKPAIYPKA
-451 LAKPLCKSGTL
+451 AKLESEAAVDTPT
-462 DYTTRPLVD
+462 D
-471 VVRANKLAFLPAEQI
+471 VVYSKMGASDRFRIRVGGAFN
-486 IIEQTVDGGQTWTDA
+486 A
-501 GFRDAQKE
+501 GWV
-509 NLFNELRTYA
+509 EL
-519 LCIPKING
+519 
-527 KENAQCGL
+527 
-535 RVTITAMKYNVPD
+535 
-548 GTAET
+548 
-553 DKYKYW
+553 
-559 GKDYVKSTERYCS
+559 
-572 LEELYIWC
+572 
-580 SAASNKIK
+580 
-588 VKVES
+588 
-593 ATGDNPDNWYTQF
+593 ATGDDSTEPIYVRQYTHSGSGTGTDAF
-606 SSDSFGL
+606 FKTLAREAVLLDGSGNTSFPGTVIAPNFTGL
-613 TGEAGGNYIRLK
+613 VTKATADAAGNNI
-625 GDYELFGGGIS
+625 
-636 QSFNFWNYRFTFMT
+636 QT
-650 TSSNLTDQIT
+650 TYAKKTEI
-660 ARPEVS
+660 P
-666 QSIININ
+666 
-673 GYGSSIWTVPNQLAF
+673 TVPTNLSAF
-688 HDHLYYWDDKKNATF
+688 TDNVGY
-703 PANINAK
+703 AK
-710 GKLLENGQSIT
+710 
-721 DSIAKQ
+721 A
-727 IITNTLTATNATFTG
+727 A
-742 ATSVPTAN
+742 
-750 AGNSSNAIASTEFV
+750 
-764 AKSISDLATVA
+764 DLATVA

-781 DLLERPAI
+781 DLLNRPTI
-789 PSKTSELTNDSRY
+789 PSKTSQLTNDSRY
-802 VSTDASGNVV
+802 VSTDARGNVV

-825 VYNDYAEFFPRGGK
+825 VYNDYAEFFPRGGE

-845 IACDEASTREQ
+845 IACDETSTREQ

-887 KGVMETNIRQFIPV
+887 KGVMETNIQQFIPV

-937 SLDHVVGKIVEPDTR
+937 SLDHVVGRIVEPDTR

>member
-14 SGAEGQIAAGDTY
+14 SGAEGQIAVGDTY

-34 YADEAAQSAEKAK
+34 YANEAAQSAEKTK

-116 VKDAKS
+116 VKGAKS

-130 NDHANTASLKANE
+130 NDHANTASLKANA

-171 ASTSAN
+171 ASTSAS
-177 NAAVSAKTASDKA
+177 NAAVSAKAAAEKA
-190 AASATSA
+190 AAASTSASNAKTSENNAAGSAQTAASKATAASTSA
-197 GQAASSAAAA
+197 GAAANSATAA
-207 AASAKTASDKAM
+207 AASAKTSSDQAS
-219 AAAASATAAATSAAN
+219 AAATSATN
-234 AADGANTAN
+234 AAG
-243 VQAGLA
+243 
-249 HESADSAASSA
+249 SAK
-260 TAAAGS
+260 AAAGS
-266 AKTASTKASEASTSA
+266 ASTASTKASAAGTSA
-281 NEAAASAKAA
+281 DAAAASAKAA

-312 DFTGKVTF
+312 DFTGKVTM

-399 QTTYATKT
+399 QGTYATKAEMT
-407 DVEKA
+407 KA

-426 ADWNVTDTSSKAYVK
+426 ADWSVTDTTSKAYVK
-441 NKPTKWNVFD
+441 NKPDV
-451 LAKPLCKSGTL
+451 LLKSG
-462 DYTTRPLVD
+462 
-471 VVRANKLAFLPAEQI
+471 
-486 IIEQTVDGGQTWTDA
+486 
-501 GFRDAQKE
+501 
-509 NLFNELRTYA
+509 
-519 LCIPKING
+519 
-527 KENAQCGL
+527 
-535 RVTITAMKYNVPD
+535 
-548 GTAET
+548 GT
-553 DKYKYW
+553 
-559 GKDYVKSTERYCS
+559 
-572 LEELYIWC
+572 
-580 SAASNKIK
+580 
-588 VKVES
+588 
-593 ATGDNPDNWYTQF
+593 ATGDIIAP
-606 SSDSFGL
+606 SFQ
-613 TGEAGGNYIRLK
+613 TGTANSHYFQCKKFRGEGNASTYYHAIDFGYAGHNQV
-625 GDYELFGGGIS
+625 DFYEYGATW
-636 QSFNFWNYRFTFMT
+636 NFWNSPSGKAETSILVGTINESKGWTGLVKGQNILDYAKKTELPTIPTTISFFT
-650 TSSNLTDQIT
+650 ND
-660 ARPEVS
+660 A
-666 QSIININ
+666 
-673 GYGSSIWTVPNQLAF
+673 GY
-688 HDHLYYWDDKKNATF
+688 
-703 PANINAK
+703 
-710 GKLLENGQSIT
+710 
-721 DSIAKQ
+721 
-727 IITNTLTATNATFTG
+727 
-742 ATSVPTAN
+742 
-750 AGNSSNAIASTEFV
+750 
-764 AKSISDLATVA
+764 AKSSDLATVA

-802 VSTDASGNVV
+802 VSTDESGNVV

-825 VYNDYAEFFPRGGK
+825 VYNDYAEFFPRGED

-937 SLDHVVGKIVEPDTR
+937 SLDHVVGRIVEPDTR

>member
-1 MSDNEKTLEIQVI
+1 MSNNEKTLEIEVVQGTEGTI
-14 SGAEGQIAAGDTY
+14 ASGELY
-27 GAEQARE
+27 GADQARA
-34 YADEAAQSAEKAK
+34 YADEAGQAAERAK

-67 TRSAKTWSN
+67 TRSSKTWSN
-76 VSKEWAESTT
+76 VSKEWAESTG
-86 APDNTTGSRSAKTW
+86 APDNTAGSRSAKTW

-122 AKTWAGVA
+122 SKTWAGVA
-130 NDHANTASLKANE
+130 QDHANTASLKANA

-207 AASAKTASDKAM
+207 AASAKTASDKAT
-219 AAAASATAAATSAAN
+219 AAAASATAAANSTTAAASSAKTSSDQASAAATSAQAAAN
-234 AADGANTAN
+234 
-243 VQAGLA
+243 
-249 HESADSAASSA
+249 SA

-266 AKTASTKASEASTSA
+266 ASTASTKASEASTSA

-399 QTTYATKT
+399 QTTYATKA
-407 DVEKA
+407 EMAKA

-441 NKPTKWNVFD
+441 HKPEVVTYKEGQYKEVMEWESNSVQSIAEGMATDHPSAYNYGVQVTLGKIGLGGNARIYF
-451 LAKPLCKSGTL
+451 PHSGGMYLKNFWDNGNSSGWLTML
-462 DYTTRPLVD
+462 NDQ
-471 VVRANKLAFLPAEQI
+471 NFKI
-486 IIEQTVDGGQTWTDA
+486 
-501 GFRDAQKE
+501 
-509 NLFNELRTYA
+509 YA
-519 LCIPKING
+519 LPK
-527 KENAQCGL
+527 
-535 RVTITAMKYNVPD
+535 D
-548 GTAET
+548 GTA
-553 DKYKYW
+553 
-559 GKDYVKSTERYCS
+559 VKATADAAGNNIQTTYATKK
-572 LEELYIWC
+572 EL
-580 SAASNKIK
+580 
-588 VKVES
+588 
-593 ATGDNPDNWYTQF
+593 P
-606 SSDSFGL
+606 
-613 TGEAGGNYIRLK
+613 
-625 GDYELFGGGIS
+625 
-636 QSFNFWNYRFTFMT
+636 
-650 TSSNLTDQIT
+650 
-660 ARPEVS
+660 
-666 QSIININ
+666 
-673 GYGSSIWTVPNQLAF
+673 TVPSKVSSF
-688 HDHLYYWDDKKNATF
+688 
-703 PANINAK
+703 
-710 GKLLENGQSIT
+710 
-721 DSIAKQ
+721 
-727 IITNTLTATNATFTG
+727 TND
-742 ATSVPTAN
+742 
-750 AGNSSNAIASTEFV
+750 AGY
-764 AKSISDLATVA
+764 AKSADLATVA

-781 DLLERPAI
+781 DLLDRPSI

-825 VYNDYAEFFPRGGK
+825 VYNDYAEFFPRGED

-937 SLDHVVGKIVEPDTR
+937 SLDHVVGRIVEPDTR

>member
-34 YADEAAQSAEKAK
+34 YANEAAQSVEKAK

-67 TRSAKTWSN
+67 TRSSKTWSN
-76 VSKEWAESTT
+76 VSKEWAESTG
-86 APDNTTGSRSAKTW
+86 APDNTAGSRSAKTW
-100 SDVAR
+100 ADVAR

-116 VKDAKS
+116 VKGAKS
-122 AKTWAGVA
+122 AKTWAGAA
-130 NDHANTASLKANE
+130 NDHANTASLKANA
-143 AAASANTASLQAQA
+143 AAASANTASLQAKA

-197 GQAASSAAAA
+197 GQAAASATAA
-207 AASAKTASDKAM
+207 AASAKTASDKAT

-249 HESADSAASSA
+249 YESADSAASSA

-312 DFTGKVTF
+312 DFTGKVTM

-335 AFVVAAIA
+335 AFVMAALA

-371 TITNLIGTK
+371 TITNLIGTQ

-399 QTTYATKT
+399 QTTYATKAEMT
-407 DVEKA
+407 KA

-426 ADWNVTDTSSKAYVK
+426 ADWNVTDTTSKAFVK
-441 NKPTKWNVFD
+441 NKPINLVNIGNSPTFNLINFYKENNNGYPVYFLMHELVQYNPDKFTLPIRAVYGFNGMVFGQPRIGNGGNQFLAIVKVVLGYEYND
-451 LAKPLCKSGTL
+451 LYSSSGHYSPVVIKDETNNKYYWAMEIKGSYQDVYMLGAFTANPLNTVISAVDRAGTL
-462 DYTTRPLVD
+462 PEGWSLVHTAKLYPFDNTHVASADKDDQGNTIATTYL
-471 VVRANKLAFLPAEQI
+471 KKS
-486 IIEQTVDGGQTWTDA
+486 DA
-501 GFRDAQKE
+501 
-509 NLFNELRTYA
+509 
-519 LCIPKING
+519 
-527 KENAQCGL
+527 
-535 RVTITAMKYNVPD
+535 TA
-548 GTAET
+548 
-553 DKYKYW
+553 
-559 GKDYVKSTERYCS
+559 S
-572 LEELYIWC
+572 L
-580 SAASNKIK
+580 
-588 VKVES
+588 
-593 ATGDNPDNWYTQF
+593 
-606 SSDSFGL
+606 
-613 TGEAGGNYIRLK
+613 
-625 GDYELFGGGIS
+625 
-636 QSFNFWNYRFTFMT
+636 T
-650 TSSNLTDQIT
+650 T
-660 ARPEVS
+660 
-666 QSIININ
+666 
-673 GYGSSIWTVPNQLAF
+673 
-688 HDHLYYWDDKKNATF
+688 K
-703 PANINAK
+703 
-710 GKLLENGQSIT
+710 
-721 DSIAKQ
+721 
-727 IITNTLTATNATFTG
+727 TLTATDATFTG
-742 ATSVPTAN
+742 QTFVPTAS

-764 AKSISDLATVA
+764 VKSISDLAMVA

-781 DLLERPAI
+781 DLLERPVI

-825 VYNDYAEFFPRGGK
+825 VYNDYAEFFPRGEN

-937 SLDHVVGKIVEPDTR
+937 SLDHVVGRIVEPDTR

>member
-27 GAEQARE
+27 GAEQARK
-34 YADEAAQSAEKAK
+34 YANEAAQSAEKAK

-86 APDNTTGSRSAKTW
+86 APDNITGSRSAKTW

-116 VKDAKS
+116 VKDSKS

-130 NDHANTASLKANE
+130 NDHANTASLKANA

-171 ASTSAN
+171 ASTSAS
-177 NAAVSAKTASDKA
+177 NAAVSAKAAAEKA
-190 AASATSA
+190 AAASTSASNAKTSENNAAGSAQTAASKATAASTSA
-197 GQAASSAAAA
+197 GAAANSATAA
-207 AASAKTASDKAM
+207 AASAKTSSDQAS
-219 AAAASATAAATSAAN
+219 AAATSATN
-234 AADGANTAN
+234 AAG
-243 VQAGLA
+243 
-249 HESADSAASSA
+249 SAK
-260 TAAAGS
+260 AAAGS
-266 AKTASTKASEASTSA
+266 ASTASTKASAAGTSA
-281 NEAAASAKAA
+281 DAAAASAKAA
-291 ADKYTALVNNDLP
+291 ADKYTALVNVDLP
-304 KKANLAGA
+304 KKANLSGA
-312 DFTGKVTF
+312 AFTGKVTV
-320 PTAPAGTNNTQGATT
+320 PTAKAGTNDTQAAST
-335 AFVVAAIA
+335 AFVMAAIA
-343 SLVNGSPAALDTLQE
+343 AMVDGSPEALDTLKE
-358 LAKAMGNDPNFAT
+358 LATALGNDPNFAT

-399 QTTYATKT
+399 QSTYATKAEMT
-407 DVEKA
+407 KA

-426 ADWNVTDTSSKAYVK
+426 ADWNVTDTTSKAFVK
-441 NKPTKWNVFD
+441 NKPNVY
-451 LAKPLCKSGTL
+451 PG
-462 DYTTRPLVD
+462 
-471 VVRANKLAFLPAEQI
+471 ANKIDPQLTPSNRVTTMNTSYGDSCLRYFCATKAIVDGTKEIPDSHIIQMSWDNRSSWDSQIAVVANGHNAMYIRSQNGAGWLPWKQI
-486 IIEQTVDGGQTWTDA
+486 YGSGDTVDRSTADAAGNNIQT
-501 GFRDAQKE
+501 
-509 NLFNELRTYA
+509 TYA
-519 LCIPKING
+519 TK
-527 KENAQCGL
+527 KEL
-535 RVTITAMKYNVPD
+535 P
-548 GTAET
+548 
-553 DKYKYW
+553 
-559 GKDYVKSTERYCS
+559 
-572 LEELYIWC
+572 
-580 SAASNKIK
+580 
-588 VKVES
+588 
-593 ATGDNPDNWYTQF
+593 
-606 SSDSFGL
+606 
-613 TGEAGGNYIRLK
+613 
-625 GDYELFGGGIS
+625 
-636 QSFNFWNYRFTFMT
+636 
-650 TSSNLTDQIT
+650 
-660 ARPEVS
+660 
-666 QSIININ
+666 
-673 GYGSSIWTVPNQLAF
+673 TVPSKVSAF
-688 HDHLYYWDDKKNATF
+688 TN
-703 PANINAK
+703 
-710 GKLLENGQSIT
+710 
-721 DSIAKQ
+721 DS
-727 IITNTLTATNATFTG
+727 G
-742 ATSVPTAN
+742 Y
-750 AGNSSNAIASTEFV
+750 
-764 AKSISDLATVA
+764 AKSSDLATVA
-775 TSGKYT
+775 TTGSYT
-781 DLLERPAI
+781 DLLNIPAI

-825 VYNDYAEFFPRGGK
+825 VYNDYAEFFPRGED

-845 IACDEASTREQ
+845 IACDETSTREQ

-887 KGVMETNIRQFIPV
+887 KGVMETNIRKFIPV

-937 SLDHVVGKIVEPDTR
+937 SLDHVVGRIVEPDTR

>member
-86 APDNTTGSRSAKTW
+86 APDNTAGSRSAKTW
-100 SDVAR
+100 ADVAR

-116 VKDAKS
+116 VKGAKS

-130 NDHANTASLKANE
+130 NDHANTASLKANA

-171 ASTSAN
+171 ASTSAS
-177 NAAVSAKTASDKA
+177 NAAVSAKAAAEKA
-190 AASATSA
+190 AAASTSSSNAKTSENNAAGSAQTAASKATAASTSA
-197 GQAASSAAAA
+197 GAAANSATAA
-207 AASAKTASDKAM
+207 AASAKTSSDQAS
-219 AAAASATAAATSAAN
+219 AAATSAQVAAN
-234 AADGANTAN
+234 
-243 VQAGLA
+243 
-249 HESADSAASSA
+249 SA
-260 TAAAGS
+260 TEAAGS
-266 AKTASTKASEASTSA
+266 ASTASTKASEASTSA
-281 NEAAASAKAA
+281 ADAAASAKAA

-312 DFTGKVTF
+312 DFTGKVTM

-358 LAKAMGNDPNFAT
+358 LAKALGNDPNFAT

-441 NKPTKWNVFD
+441 NKPTTWPSNQIT
-451 LAKPLCKSGTL
+451 KPWFINGTY
-462 DYTTRPLVD
+462 DPVIAPLINIT
-471 VVRANKLAFLPAEQI
+471 RANRLAFLPADQI
-486 IIEQTVDGGQTWTDA
+486 VIEQTVDGGQTWTDA
-501 GFRDAQKE
+501 GYTDSQKAY
-509 NLFNELRTYA
+509 LFSGLKSGWFN
-519 LCIPKING
+519 IPQIDG
-527 KENAQCGL
+527 KMNTLCGL
-535 RVTITAMKYNVPD
+535 RVTITANKYNVPT

-553 DKYKYW
+553 EKYKYW
-559 GKDYVKSTERYCS
+559 DDEHWITSERYCS
-572 LEELYIWC
+572 LTDFWFWLSSSENAISIKIE
-580 SAASNKIK
+580 AATR
-588 VKVES
+588 
-593 ATGDNPDNWYTQF
+593 ANPNSWTALFNHPEWGANGWSGSDYCRI
-606 SSDSFGL
+606 SSSV
-613 TGEAGGNYIRLK
+613 
-625 GDYELFGGGIS
+625 FGGGGG
-636 QSFNFWNYRFTFMT
+636 QQNQYCNYRFTFMT
-650 TSSNLTDQIT
+650 KPSAGKDTLGTQFQTQTQGISSIMGYGEKVWMSSNSMMEL
-660 ARPEVS
+660 
-666 QSIININ
+666 
-673 GYGSSIWTVPNQLAF
+673 
-688 HDHLYYWDDKKNATF
+688 DHLYYWDPAKNTTF
-703 PANINAK
+703 TGSINTLGKIKEK
-710 GKLLENGQSIT
+710 GKNLT
-721 DSIAKQ
+721 DSIMESVNSAIKKS
-727 IITNTLTATNATFTG
+727 IPTTISSFTNDSG
-742 ATSVPTAN
+742 Y
-750 AGNSSNAIASTEFV
+750 
-764 AKSISDLATVA
+764 AKSDDLATVA

-802 VSTDASGNVV
+802 VSTDESGNVV

-825 VYNDYAEFFPRGGK
+825 VYNDYAEFFPRGEN

-845 IACDEASTREQ
+845 IACDETSTREQ

-937 SLDHVVGKIVEPDTR
+937 SLDHVVGRIVEPDTR

>member
-34 YADEAAQSAEKAK
+34 YANEAAQSAEKAK

-67 TRSAKTWSN
+67 TRSSKTWSN

-130 NDHANTASLKANE
+130 NDHANTASLKANA

-177 NAAVSAKTASDKA
+177 NAAVSAKTASNKA
-190 AASATSA
+190 AASDTSA

-207 AASAKTASDKAM
+207 AASAKTASDKAT
-219 AAAASATAAATSAAN
+219 AAAASATAAATSASN

-243 VQAGLA
+243 IQAGLA
-249 HESADSAASSA
+249 HESADSAAASA

-266 AKTASTKASEASTSA
+266 ANTASTKASEASSSA

-312 DFTGKVTF
+312 DFTGKVTM

-441 NKPTKWNVFD
+441 HKPEVVTYKQGQYKKVMEWESNCVQSVAEGMATDHPDAYNYGVQVTLGRVGYEGNVRIYFPHGDPMVFRTFWNND
-451 LAKPLCKSGTL
+451 ENSGWRTVL
-462 DYTTRPLVD
+462 DDKNFKGY
-471 VVRANKLAFLPAEQI
+471 ALPKGGTAVKATADAAGNNI
-486 IIEQTVDGGQTWTDA
+486 QT
-501 GFRDAQKE
+501 
-509 NLFNELRTYA
+509 TYA
-519 LCIPKING
+519 TK
-527 KENAQCGL
+527 KEL
-535 RVTITAMKYNVPD
+535 P
-548 GTAET
+548 
-553 DKYKYW
+553 
-559 GKDYVKSTERYCS
+559 
-572 LEELYIWC
+572 
-580 SAASNKIK
+580 
-588 VKVES
+588 
-593 ATGDNPDNWYTQF
+593 
-606 SSDSFGL
+606 
-613 TGEAGGNYIRLK
+613 
-625 GDYELFGGGIS
+625 
-636 QSFNFWNYRFTFMT
+636 
-650 TSSNLTDQIT
+650 
-660 ARPEVS
+660 
-666 QSIININ
+666 
-673 GYGSSIWTVPNQLAF
+673 TVPSKVSAF
-688 HDHLYYWDDKKNATF
+688 TN
-703 PANINAK
+703 
-710 GKLLENGQSIT
+710 
-721 DSIAKQ
+721 DS
-727 IITNTLTATNATFTG
+727 G
-742 ATSVPTAN
+742 Y
-750 AGNSSNAIASTEFV
+750 
-764 AKSISDLATVA
+764 AKSADLATVA

-781 DLLERPAI
+781 DLLDRPSI
-789 PSKTSELTNDSRY
+789 PSKTSQLTNDSRY

-825 VYNDYAEFFPRGGK
+825 VYNDYAEFFPRGGD

-845 IACDEASTREQ
+845 IACDETNTREQ

-937 SLDHVVGKIVEPDTR
+937 SLDHVVGRIVEPDTR

>member
-1 MSDNEKTLEIQVI
+1 MSNNEKNLEIEVVQGTEGTI
-14 SGAEGQIAAGDTY
+14 ASGELY
-27 GAEQARE
+27 GADQARS
-34 YADEAAQSAEKAK
+34 YADEAGQAADRAK

-67 TRSAKTWSN
+67 TRSSKTWSN
-76 VSKEWAESTT
+76 VSKEWAESPG
-86 APDNTTGSRSAKTW
+86 APDNTAGSRSAKTW
-100 SDVAR
+100 ADVAR

-130 NDHANTASLKANE
+130 NDHANTASLKANA

-207 AASAKTASDKAM
+207 AASAKTASDKAT

-249 HESADSAASSA
+249 HESADSAAGSA

-266 AKTASTKASEASTSA
+266 AKTASTKANEASTSA
-281 NEAAASAKAA
+281 NNAAASAKAA
-291 ADKYTALVNNDLP
+291 SDKYTALVNNDLP
-304 KKANLAGA
+304 KKADLAGA
-312 DFTGKVTF
+312 DFTGKVTM

-335 AFVVAAIA
+335 AFVMAALA

-426 ADWNVTDTSSKAYVK
+426 ADWNATDTSSKAFIK
-441 NKPTKWNVFD
+441 NKPSIYPNAEKIDTVGGERD
-451 LAKPLCKSGTL
+451 LIHAK
-462 DYTTRPLVD
+462 
-471 VVRANKLAFLPAEQI
+471 F
-486 IIEQTVDGGQTWTDA
+486 
-501 GFRDAQKE
+501 
-509 NLFNELRTYA
+509 
-519 LCIPKING
+519 
-527 KENAQCGL
+527 
-535 RVTITAMKYNVPD
+535 
-548 GTAET
+548 
-553 DKYKYW
+553 
-559 GKDYVKSTERYCS
+559 
-572 LEELYIWC
+572 
-580 SAASNKIK
+580 ASNNAFR
-588 VKVES
+588 VRVGGATNAGWVEL
-593 ATGDNPDNWYTQF
+593 ATGDDGTEPIYVRQYSCN
-606 SSDSFGL
+606 
-613 TGEAGGNYIRLK
+613 AGGNGTDAFFRTLIRTATLLDGVGNTNFPGTVTANGFIGLASK
-625 GDYELFGGGIS
+625 ATSDAAGNNIQTTYATKKEL
-636 QSFNFWNYRFTFMT
+636 
-650 TSSNLTDQIT
+650 
-660 ARPEVS
+660 P
-666 QSIININ
+666 
-673 GYGSSIWTVPNQLAF
+673 TVPSKVSAF
-688 HDHLYYWDDKKNATF
+688 TNDSGY
-703 PANINAK
+703 AK
-710 GKLLENGQSIT
+710 
-721 DSIAKQ
+721 A
-727 IITNTLTATNATFTG
+727 A
-742 ATSVPTAN
+742 
-750 AGNSSNAIASTEFV
+750 
-764 AKSISDLATVA
+764 DLATVA
-775 TSGKYT
+775 KSGSYK
-781 DLLERPAI
+781 DLLNQPAI

-802 VSTDASGNVV
+802 VSTDESGNVV

-825 VYNDYAEFFPRGGK
+825 VYNDYAEFFPRGGD

-845 IACDEASTREQ
+845 IACDETSTREQ

-862 KSLCVV
+862 KSQCVV

-887 KGVMETNIRQFIPV
+887 KGVMETNIRKFIPV

-937 SLDHVVGKIVEPDTR
+937 PLDHVVGRIVEPDTL
-952 QDVRLVKILVGR
+952 QDIRLVKILVGR

>member
-1 MSDNEKTLEIQVI
+1 MSNNDKTLEIEVVQGVEGTVA
-14 SGAEGQIAAGDTY
+14 SGELF
-27 GAEQARE
+27 GADQARA
-34 YADEAAQSAEKAK
+34 YADEAGQAADRAK
-47 ESQNLAEAWAHSD
+47 EAQNLAEAWAHSD

-67 TRSAKTWSN
+67 TRSSKTWSN
-76 VSKEWAESTT
+76 VSKEWAESTG
-86 APDNTTGSRSAKTW
+86 APDNTAGSRSAKTW
-100 SDVAR
+100 ADTAR
-105 QWAESDKEPDG
+105 QWAESSTEPDG

-122 AKTWAGVA
+122 AKSWAGVA

-143 AAASANTASLQAQA
+143 AAASANTASLQAKA

-207 AASAKTASDKAM
+207 AASAKTASDKAAAAASSAN
-219 AAAASATAAATSAAN
+219 AAAASASN

-249 HESADSAASSA
+249 HESADSAAASA

-281 NEAAASAKAA
+281 NNAAASANAA

-304 KKANLAGA
+304 KKADLAGA
-312 DFTGKVTF
+312 DFTGKVTM

-335 AFVVAAIA
+335 AFVMAALA
-343 SLVNGSPAALDTLQE
+343 SLVNGSPEALDTLQE
-358 LAKAMGNDPNFAT
+358 LAKALGNDPNFAT

-412 ANDAKNGALTGQVQ
+412 ANDAKNEALTGQVQ

-441 NKPTKWNVFD
+441 NKPAVYPKAALVEATTK
-451 LAKPLCKSGTL
+451 
-462 DYTTRPLVD
+462 
-471 VVRANKLAFLPAEQI
+471 AN
-486 IIEQTVDGGQTWTDA
+486 IEQNLIYGSCANNNRFRIRIGG
-501 GFRDAQKE
+501 
-509 NLFNELRTYA
+509 
-519 LCIPKING
+519 
-527 KENAQCGL
+527 
-535 RVTITAMKYNVPD
+535 
-548 GTAET
+548 
-553 DKYKYW
+553 
-559 GKDYVKSTERYCS
+559 
-572 LEELYIWC
+572 
-580 SAASNKIK
+580 ASNAGW
-588 VKVES
+588 VEL
-593 ATGDNPDNWYTQF
+593 ATGDDGNEPIYFRQYTCNG
-606 SSDSFGL
+606 SG
-613 TGEAGGNYIRLK
+613 TGNDAYFKTLVRQVVILDEEGNS
-625 GDYELFGGGIS
+625 LFPG
-636 QSFNFWNYRFTFMT
+636 
-650 TSSNLTDQIT
+650 
-660 ARPEVS
+660 
-666 QSIININ
+666 
-673 GYGSSIWTVPNQLAF
+673 TVKAPN
-688 HDHLYYWDDKKNATF
+688 
-703 PANINAK
+703 
-710 GKLLENGQSIT
+710 
-721 DSIAKQ
+721 
-727 IITNTLTATNATFTG
+727 FTG
-742 ATSVPTAN
+742 LASKATADG
-750 AGNSSNAIASTEFV
+750 AGNNIQTTYAKKTELPTIPTTISSFTNDAGY
-764 AKSISDLATVA
+764 AKSSDLATVA

-825 VYNDYAEFFPRGGK
+825 VYNDYAEFFPRGGD

-845 IACDEASTREQ
+845 IACDETSTREQ

-862 KSLCVV
+862 KSQCVV
-868 GVHSEEFAQI
+868 GVHTEEFAQI

-887 KGVMETNIRQFIPV
+887 KGVLETNIQKFIPV
-901 AMAGR
+901 SMAGR
-906 VHVKYFGKAIV
+906 VHVKYFGKAVV

-937 SLDHVVGKIVEPDTR
+937 PPDHVVGRIVEPDTL
-952 QDVRLVKILVGR
+952 QDIRLVKILVGR

>member
-86 APDNTTGSRSAKTW
+86 APDNTAGSRSAKTW
-100 SDVAR
+100 ADVAR

-116 VKDAKS
+116 VKGAKS

-130 NDHANTASLKANE
+130 NDHANTASLKANA

-171 ASTSAN
+171 ALTSAN

-190 AASATSA
+190 AASANSA

-207 AASAKTASDKAM
+207 AVSAKTASDKAT
-219 AAAASATAAATSAAN
+219 AAAASATAAAMSAAN

-281 NEAAASAKAA
+281 ADAASSAKAA

-312 DFTGKVTF
+312 DFTGKVTM

-335 AFVVAAIA
+335 AFVMAAIA

-399 QTTYATKT
+399 QSTYATKAEMT
-407 DVEKA
+407 NA

-426 ADWNVTDTSSKAYVK
+426 ADWAVTDTTSKAFVK
-441 NKPTKWNVFD
+441 NKPSIYPNAEKIDTVGGERN
-451 LAKPLCKSGTL
+451 LI
-462 DYTTRPLVD
+462 
-471 VVRANKLAFLPAEQI
+471 RAAMGSNDAFRIRVGGAI
-486 IIEQTVDGGQTWTDA
+486 NDGWV
-501 GFRDAQKE
+501 
-509 NLFNELRTYA
+509 EL
-519 LCIPKING
+519 
-527 KENAQCGL
+527 
-535 RVTITAMKYNVPD
+535 
-548 GTAET
+548 
-553 DKYKYW
+553 
-559 GKDYVKSTERYCS
+559 
-572 LEELYIWC
+572 
-580 SAASNKIK
+580 
-588 VKVES
+588 
-593 ATGDNPDNWYTQF
+593 ATGDDATEPIYVRQYQSNG
-606 SSDSFGL
+606 SG
-613 TGEAGGNYIRLK
+613 TGDDVFFKTLVRTATLLDGGGNTSFPGTVTAPNFTGLASKATADAAGNNIQTTYATK
-625 GDYELFGGGIS
+625 KEL
-636 QSFNFWNYRFTFMT
+636 
-650 TSSNLTDQIT
+650 
-660 ARPEVS
+660 P
-666 QSIININ
+666 
-673 GYGSSIWTVPNQLAF
+673 TVPSKVSAF
-688 HDHLYYWDDKKNATF
+688 TN
-703 PANINAK
+703 
-710 GKLLENGQSIT
+710 
-721 DSIAKQ
+721 DS
-727 IITNTLTATNATFTG
+727 G
-742 ATSVPTAN
+742 Y
-750 AGNSSNAIASTEFV
+750 
-764 AKSISDLATVA
+764 AKSADLATVA

-781 DLLERPAI
+781 DLLERPSI

-802 VSTDASGNVV
+802 VSTDESGNVV

-845 IACDEASTREQ
+845 IACDETSTREQ

-862 KSLCVV
+862 KSQCVV

-937 SLDHVVGKIVEPDTR
+937 SLDHVVGRIVEPDTR

>member
-1 MSDNEKTLEIQVI
+1 MSNNEKTLEIEVVQGTEGTI
-14 SGAEGQIAAGDTY
+14 ASGELY
-27 GAEQARE
+27 GADQARA
-34 YADEAAQSAEKAK
+34 YADEAGQAADRAK

-67 TRSAKTWSN
+67 TRSSKTWSN
-76 VSKEWAESTT
+76 VSKEWAESTG
-86 APDNTTGSRSAKTW
+86 APDNTAGSRSAKTW

-130 NDHANTASLKANE
+130 NDHANTASLKANA

-190 AASATSA
+190 AASANSA

-249 HESADSAASSA
+249 HESADSAAASA

-281 NEAAASAKAA
+281 NNAAASAKAA

-399 QTTYATKT
+399 QTTYATKAEMT
-407 DVEKA
+407 KA

-441 NKPTKWNVFD
+441 NKPVVYPKAAKLEGEAPVNTATD
-451 LAKPLCKSGTL
+451 LVYAKCGNS
-462 DYTTRPLVD
+462 DRFRIRV
-471 VVRANKLAFLPAEQI
+471 
-486 IIEQTVDGGQTWTDA
+486 GGA
-501 GFRDAQKE
+501 
-509 NLFNELRTYA
+509 
-519 LCIPKING
+519 
-527 KENAQCGL
+527 ENAGW
-535 RVTITAMKYNVPD
+535 V
-548 GTAET
+548 
-553 DKYKYW
+553 
-559 GKDYVKSTERYCS
+559 
-572 LEELYIWC
+572 EL
-580 SAASNKIK
+580 
-588 VKVES
+588 
-593 ATGDNPDNWYTQF
+593 ATGDDNNDPIYIRQY
-606 SSDSFGL
+606 SCN
-613 TGEAGGNYIRLK
+613 AGGNGTDAFFKTLVREAVLLDAS
-625 GDYELFGGGIS
+625 GNT
-636 QSFNFWNYRFTFMT
+636 SFPGN
-650 TSSNLTDQIT
+650 IT
-660 ARPEVS
+660 ALNFVGLAS
-666 QSIININ
+666 KATADAAGNNIHTT
-673 GYGSSIWTVPNQLAF
+673 YATKKELPTVPSKVSAF
-688 HDHLYYWDDKKNATF
+688 TN
-703 PANINAK
+703 
-710 GKLLENGQSIT
+710 
-721 DSIAKQ
+721 DS
-727 IITNTLTATNATFTG
+727 G
-742 ATSVPTAN
+742 Y
-750 AGNSSNAIASTEFV
+750 
-764 AKSISDLATVA
+764 AKSADLATVA

-781 DLLERPAI
+781 DLLDRPAI

-825 VYNDYAEFFPRGGK
+825 VYNDYAEFFPRGGD

-845 IACDEASTREQ
+845 IACDETSTREQ

-862 KSLCVV
+862 KSQCVV

-937 SLDHVVGKIVEPDTR
+937 SLDHVVGRIVEPDTR